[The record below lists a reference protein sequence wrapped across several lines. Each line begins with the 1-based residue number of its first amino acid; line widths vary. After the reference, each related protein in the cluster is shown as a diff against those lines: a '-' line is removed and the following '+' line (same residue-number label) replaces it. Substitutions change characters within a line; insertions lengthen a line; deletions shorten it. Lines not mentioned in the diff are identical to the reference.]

1 MSSEFLNDV
10 ATLVTYALWELYNA
24 LSAATLTL
32 TAAAPIGS
40 FRVSV
45 TLSASGVHTVCAGTV
60 TVGSEVL
67 TFTAAGKKTTTT
79 YLTSLP
85 IITTSGLD
93 CNIKIVA
100 TDINGNDLQKETDTT
115 IAVDW
120 DDSTSYYP
128 DSQGGFSRSDS
139 NCETDTL
146 TAKIGDQIVHNRMSY
161 SIKNIKNGEQTL
173 GGIVLTKIIQFGGGA
188 PVASAWEPVELV
200 VEDMQKAIYDINNDG
215 IVDKAF
221 GILVLAE
228 MPTDLSAYP
237 EGSQFMVKGQVY
249 TVVIE

>member
-173 GGIVLTKIIQFGGGA
+173 GGIVLTKIIQFGGGN
-188 PVASAWEPVELV
+188 PVAPTWEPV
-200 VEDMQKAIYDINNDG
+200 VEDMQKSIYDTDNDG
-215 IVDKAF
+215 VVDKAE
-221 GILVLAE
+221 GIPVLDE
-228 MPTDLSAYP
+228 IPTDLSEYP
-237 EGSQFMVKGQVY
+237 AGSMFVVKGKVY
-249 TVVIE
+249 TVVNE